1 MKSSYS
7 TVSHNTVWDQ
17 CLKIIKDN
25 VNDKIFDTWFTPIIP
40 LKFDGDDFTIQVP
53 SQFFYEYLEEKY
65 ADLIHVTLSRI
76 IGKGI
81 ILNYRIIVDHS
92 NQKTGHTTV
101 PSEHP
106 ATNLDTQRIA
116 KDLNKAP
123 TALYPPAI
131 PDWNPNLNGRL
142 SFRNFFEGI
151 SNKLPRSIAQTIAE
165 DPGHN
170 FNPFFIY
177 GGSGVGKTHLCHAIG
192 NKITELDPSKKVLYI
207 SAHLFQVQFTDAT
220 RKNNPNDFIHFYQGV
235 DVLIL
240 DDIHELSG
248 KTGTQ
253 NAYFHIFNHLKL
265 IGKQLILTA
274 DRAPIDIKGLED
286 RLISRLKWGL
296 TLELQ
301 KPDLELR
308 KKILQN
314 KVKQDGLDISQ
325 EIIDYIAA
333 NATDH
338 VRDLEGIITS
348 LVAHSLVYN
357 RKVDLELAKRVVS
370 KTVKMEKKQITLE
383 KIQGVVSSYF
393 KIDIDEIHSKSRK
406 REIVQARQVTMFLS
420 KKYTDYSYAHIGTLV
435 GKRDHATVL
444 HACKAIQDNLDI
456 DKGFRSTMKDIEEL
470 LLQ

>member
-1 MKSSYS
+1 L
-7 TVSHNTVWDQ
+7 D
-17 CLKIIKDN
+17 IIKDN
-25 VNDKIFDTWFTPIIP
+25 VNDKVYDTWFTPIIP
-40 LKFDGDDFTIQVP
+40 LKYDGNDFTIQVP
-53 SQFFYEYLEEKY
+53 SQFFYEYLEEHY
-65 ADLIHVTLSRI
+65 ADLIHATFSRVTE
-76 IGKGI
+76 KGI
-81 ILNYRIIVDHS
+81 TLNYRIIVDNS
-92 NQKTGHTTV
+92 NRNNGHTTLQ
-101 PSEHP
+101 SEHP
-106 ATNLDTQRIA
+106 VANYEAQRTA

-123 TALYPPAI
+123 NDLYQPAI
-131 PDWNPNLNGRL
+131 QDWNPNLNARL
-142 SFRNFFEGI
+142 TFHNFFEGT
-151 SNKLPRSIAQTIAE
+151 SNKLPRSIAHTVAE
-165 DPGHN
+165 NPAGQN

-177 GGSGVGKTHLCHAIG
+177 GLSGVGKTHLCHAIG
-192 NKITELDPSKKVLYI
+192 NKIIELDPTKKVLYI

-248 KTGTQ
+248 KTATQ

-274 DRAPIDIKGLED
+274 DKAPIDIKGLEE
-286 RLISRLKWGL
+286 RLIGRLKWGL

-308 KKILQN
+308 RKILQN

-325 EIIDYIAA
+325 EIIDFIAE
-333 NATDH
+333 NATEH
-338 VRDLEGIITS
+338 IRDLEGIITS

-383 KIQGVVSSYF
+383 KIQDVVSSYF
-393 KIDIDEIHSKSRK
+393 KIDLDQIHSKSRK
-406 REIVQARQVTMFLS
+406 REIVQARQVAMFLS
-420 KKYTDYSYAHIGTLV
+420 KKYTDHSYSHIGNLV

-444 HACKAIQDNLDI
+444 HACKTIQDNLDI
-456 DKGFRSTMKDIEEL
+456 DKGFRSTMKDLEEL
-470 LLQ
+470 LRG